1 MKRIFLLLSIVV
13 LLFVPVFVHADA
25 KDDRIAELEAQVEEL
40 QKIIE
45 ELQNKLDLYE
55 GKSIRDLSVAEDTTY
70 ILNTKSHK
78 IHLING
84 VDTDTIK
91 EENRAETNLSIE
103 ELETQ
108 GYTTCGRC
116 FK

>member
-1 MKRIFLLLSIVV
+1 MKRFLLFF
-13 LLFVPVFVHADA
+13 LFFALIITPAYVQADA
-25 KDDRIAELEAQVEEL
+25 KDDRIVELEA
-40 QKIIE
+40 KIE
-45 ELQNKLDLYE
+45 ELEKIIAELQDKLGLYE

-91 EENRAETNLSIE
+91 DENRAETTLSIE
-103 ELETQ
+103 ELQAQ

>member
-1 MKRIFLLLSIVV
+1 MKKYLSLFLVITLLLMPSSAY
-13 LLFVPVFVHADA
+13 ADV
-25 KDDRIAELEAQVEEL
+25 KDDRIAELEAQVAEL
-40 QKIIE
+40 QSIIE
-45 ELQNKLDLYE
+45 ELQNKLALYE
-55 GKSIRDLSVAEDTTY
+55 GRSIRDLSVAEDTTY

-84 VDTDTIK
+84 ADTDTIADK
-91 EENRAETNLSIE
+91 NRMETNKSLDELLS
-103 ELETQ
+103 Q